1 MDLPVITRFEGDIQT
16 FMEHLKIE
24 KPGGRAGLRNVA
36 CALHVASSI
45 VCALRALLKMF
56 HCVLY
61 SGASAPNF
69 LVSRAWS
76 CVVRRI
82 PSGKLSSN
90 RTRVASLFGREER
103 L

>member
-1 MDLPVITRFEGDIQT
+1 MTVQQ
-16 FMEHLKIE
+16 